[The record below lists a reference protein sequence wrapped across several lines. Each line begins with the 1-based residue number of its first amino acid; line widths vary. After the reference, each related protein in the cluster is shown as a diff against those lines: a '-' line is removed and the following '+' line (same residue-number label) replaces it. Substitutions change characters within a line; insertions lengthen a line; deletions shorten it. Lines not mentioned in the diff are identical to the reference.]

1 MNTLR
6 QPAVHYRGAPSH
18 DRMQQHPQPGPAP
31 GQGSRPVLHL
41 KPKRNAPAV
50 QSADDA
56 AAGLGAAHPE
66 VAESDPSM

>member
-18 DRMQQHPQPGPAP
+18 ERMQQHPQPGPAP